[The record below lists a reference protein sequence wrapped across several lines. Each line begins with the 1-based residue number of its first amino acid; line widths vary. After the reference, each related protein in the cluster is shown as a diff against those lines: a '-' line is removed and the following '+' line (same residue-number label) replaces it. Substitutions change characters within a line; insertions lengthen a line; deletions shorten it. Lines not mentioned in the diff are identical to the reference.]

1 MKHLDRSQLLAVL
14 GEAKKDSSRNWLMLA
29 LTYNHG
35 LRVSEVL
42 ALTPAHIK
50 DGFLSVRRLKGSLHT
65 TQPLIGSAEPLLDE
79 RTVIIKMEVSG
90 LQNVRLFPVTRQAV
104 HKIFRK
110 YCLRAGVPEHLA
122 HVHSLKHSCVT
133 HALKAVEA
141 NGNAGI
147 HFVKQWAGHKSLAST
162 GAYLEVTDQ
171 QAYTAIFGGTQ

>member
-14 GEAKKDSSRNWLMLA
+14 SEAKKDSSRNWLMLA

-79 RTVIIKMEVSG
+79 KTVIIKMEVSG

-122 HVHSLKHSCVT
+122 HVHVLKHTMCVDAIAKT
-133 HALKAVEA
+133 S
-141 NGNAGI
+141 I
-147 HFVKQWAGHKSLAST
+147 HYVKQWAGHKSLAST

-171 QAYTAIFGGTQ
+171 QAYTAIFGA

>member
-14 GEAKKDSSRNWLMLA
+14 SEAKKDSSRNWLMLA

-50 DGFLSVRRLKGSLHT
+50 DGFISVRRLKGSLHT
-65 TQPLIGSAEPLLDE
+65 TQPLISSAEPLLDE
-79 RTVIIKMEVSG
+79 KSAVIRIEG
-90 LQNVRLFPVTRQAV
+90 LENVRMFPVTRQAV

-110 YCLRAGVPEHLA
+110 YCLRAGVPSHLA
-122 HVHSLKHSCVT
+122 HVHVLKHSCVMDSL
-133 HALKAVEA
+133 AAVEA
-141 NGNAGI
+141 RGNAGI

-171 QAYTAIFGGTQ
+171 QAYSAIFGAS